1 MSGPT
6 GAAPGAV
13 QRAPSPGAVR
23 GSAVGAG
30 APVAGPVAGLVA
42 GRRVWLCDLD
52 GTLVDSFP
60 AHEAAFRQAVAELIP
75 AALPSFRY
83 ADHAGASTAEVAAL
97 LTGDREVAARLAR
110 RKQALYREFVAA
122 GRVRPFPGARRLLDR
137 LSARGR
143 VAYLVTAGSRGSVE
157 RVLAGSSL
165 GACFRGLLTAD
176 DVPVSKPDPEFY
188 GLACRRWG
196 VDPAEAVVLED
207 SAHGVASA
215 VGAGLATLHV
225 HTTEPAP
232 GAVAVRGL
240 EDLVSLLEDK

>member
-13 QRAPSPGAVR
+13 QKAAAPGAVR
-23 GSAVGAG
+23 GSAGFTSA
-30 APVAGPVAGLVA
+30 PVAGLVA

-60 AHEAAFRQAVAELIP
+60 AHEAAFRQAVAELVP

-97 LTGDREVAARLAR
+97 LTGDRDVAARLAR
-110 RKQALYREFVAA
+110 RKQGLYREFVAA

-137 LSARGR
+137 LAARGR

-165 GACFRGLLTAD
+165 GACFRDVLTAD

-188 GLACRRWG
+188 DLACRRWG
-196 VDPAEAVVLED
+196 VDPAGAVVLED

-240 EDLVSLLEDK
+240 EDIVSLLEDK